1 MGASIACNCGSEFE
15 LGVSTLV
22 HLLQD
27 IQKYEG
33 ICLVPFSHSN
43 KALLL
48 VSKKERE
55 KVWRNLAS
63 CEEHVK
69 EILRLSTFVTRYPKV
84 CRNLASYEENV
95 ADGSLYMIKGKN

>member
-55 KVWRNLAS
+55 KV
-63 CEEHVK
+63 
-69 EILRLSTFVTRYPKV
+69 
-84 CRNLASYEENV
+84 
-95 ADGSLYMIKGKN
+95 